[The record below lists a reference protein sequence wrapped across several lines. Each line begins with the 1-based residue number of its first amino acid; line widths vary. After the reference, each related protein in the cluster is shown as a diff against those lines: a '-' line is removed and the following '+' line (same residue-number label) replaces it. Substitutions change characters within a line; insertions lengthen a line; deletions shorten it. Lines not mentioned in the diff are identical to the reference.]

1 MKKAKSYHNFRN
13 QNVLDRT
20 VITIGTLYVRSKTV
34 ENVPCYSNFSHILAF
49 YKHLLKPLLWVL
61 YKRFIHISQRFQHY
75 LFIFIPLYIFRVHNN
90 WNPKRFLKPL
100 RADLNC
106 GKIRPSKKIYRLEIR
121 HNLDITYSYWLPI
134 NRFYVFALFV
144 FV

>member
-13 QNVLDRT
+13 QNVWDRT
-20 VITIGTLYVRSKTV
+20 VIIIGTLYVRSKTV
-34 ENVPCYSNFSHILAF
+34 ENVPSYSNFSQFLAF
-49 YKHLLKPLLWVL
+49 YKHLIKQLLREL

-75 LFIFIPLYIFRVHNN
+75 LFIFILIHIFRVHNN

-106 GKIRPSKKIYRLEIR
+106 GKIRPSKKIIVWKSG
-121 HNLDITYSYWLPI
+121 IT
-134 NRFYVFALFV
+134 
-144 FV
+144 

>member
-20 VITIGTLYVRSKTV
+20 VIIIGTLYVRSKTV
-34 ENVPCYSNFSHILAF
+34 ENVPSYSNFSQFLAF
-49 YKHLLKPLLWVL
+49 YKHLIKQLLREL

-100 RADLNC
+100 RADLNR
-106 GKIRPSKKIYRLEIR
+106 GKIRLSKKNRFEIR
-121 HNLDITYSYWLPI
+121 HNLGPYSY
-134 NRFYVFALFV
+134 
-144 FV
+144 